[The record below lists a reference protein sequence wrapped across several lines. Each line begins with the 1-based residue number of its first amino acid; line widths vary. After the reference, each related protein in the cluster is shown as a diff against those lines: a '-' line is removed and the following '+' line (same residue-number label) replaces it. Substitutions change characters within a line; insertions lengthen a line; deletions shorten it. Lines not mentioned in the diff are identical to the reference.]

1 MAATTSASS
10 ARPGRYRSS
19 PTTSPNRRPAHDDRH
34 PDCLFPR
41 QPISAAIQTRRRCVM
56 IATILSGGFKAA
68 VWGLAVIGFAGL
80 VLAAMIATPV
90 RRPAELTSIST
101 TAGAVDRS
109 DMPGLNRFHA
119 RDGTGLAYRHYP
131 AHPPASGQIAVVV
144 HGSSGSSVAVHAL
157 AKALAGR
164 GVESWAPDIRGHGGS
179 GTRGDIVYPGQLEDD
194 MSDFVAEIRKSSPTA
209 PLTLIG
215 HSSGGGFAL
224 RVAGSP
230 IQNLFGRTVLLA
242 PYLGYDAPSSR
253 QDAGGW
259 ASPDIPRFLGLS
271 ALRRLGILCCE
282 SLPTI
287 AFAVGPNTSAI
298 LASTYS
304 YRLMRNFASSHDYR
318 GDLATAGKPV
328 VLFAGAA
335 DELMFPD
342 KYADAVGPRVPVKLI
357 DGVNHM
363 GIVSDPAA
371 VSAIAEDVAKAGSG
385 S

>member
-1 MAATTSASS
+1 MVTSLIRWSFRVLTFA
-10 ARPGRYRSS
+10 
-19 PTTSPNRRPAHDDRH
+19 
-34 PDCLFPR
+34 L
-41 QPISAAIQTRRRCVM
+41 SAAGV
-56 IATILSGGFKAA
+56 ATL
-68 VWGLAVIGFAGL
+68 L
-80 VLAAMIATPV
+80 LAALIATPI
-90 RRPAELTSIST
+90 RRSPELASISQ

-109 DMPGLNRFHA
+109 DMPGLARFSA
-119 RDGTGLAYRHYP
+119 RDGTVLAYRHYP
-131 AHPPASGQIAVVV
+131 ARATASGQIAVVI

-157 AKALAGR
+157 AKELAAR
-164 GVESWAPDIRGHGGS
+164 GVETWAPDIRGHGAS
-179 GTRGDIVYPGQLEDD
+179 GTRGDIGYLGQLEDD
-194 MSDFVAEIRKSSPTA
+194 MSDFVAEIRRVNPTA
-209 PLTLIG
+209 PLTLLG

-230 IQNLFGRTVLLA
+230 IQNLFARTVLLS

-259 ASPDIPRFLGLS
+259 ASPDIPRFIGLS
-271 ALRRLGILCCE
+271 VLRRFGIVCCE

-287 AFAVGPNTSAI
+287 AFAVAPNSSVI

-304 YRLMRNFASSHDYR
+304 FRLMRNFGTTPDFRA
-318 GDLATAGKPV
+318 DLAAAGKPV

-342 KYADAVGPRVPVKLI
+342 KYRDAVGSRVSVRLI
-357 DGVNHM
+357 DGGNHM

-371 VSAIAEDVAKAGSG
+371 VSVIADDVAKAGSG